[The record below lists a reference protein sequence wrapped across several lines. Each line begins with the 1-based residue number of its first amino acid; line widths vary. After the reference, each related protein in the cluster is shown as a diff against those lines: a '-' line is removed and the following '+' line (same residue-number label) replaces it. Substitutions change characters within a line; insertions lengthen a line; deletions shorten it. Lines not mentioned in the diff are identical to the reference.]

1 MGRIQK
7 GHEWGHS
14 VGFYGCVFLYGSIII
29 LGIQGPN
36 NIGIPPP
43 NHDKG
48 QFWIPETIK
57 VMCPN
62 SNFTKG
68 YDTYNVSIII
78 IIYICSSWFLN
89 HFMFLWYIMINDL
102 VFPWFNLKLEVFTR
116 TCLSGRGLDHL
127 PTAGGWWFFS
137 FSWGETW
144 WNHMEIP
151 EIMWMS
157 LKKTWISTCCLRS
170 FELEDPLTPF
180 FSLNPCIFVNAVK
193 DDTMYKHL

>member
-68 YDTYNVSIII
+68 YDTYNLSIII

-89 HFMFLWYIMINDL
+89 HFMFFMIHYDQRL
-102 VFPWFNLKLEVFTR
+102 
-116 TCLSGRGLDHL
+116 G
-127 PTAGGWWFFS
+127 
-137 FSWGETW
+137 
-144 WNHMEIP
+144 
-151 EIMWMS
+151 
-157 LKKTWISTCCLRS
+157 
-170 FELEDPLTPF
+170 
-180 FSLNPCIFVNAVK
+180 FSLVQSETRGVYPDLPLRTGPWPPANGRRMVIFLIFLGENMMKSYGNPWNLVNVIEK
-193 DDTMYKHL
+193 NMNFHLLLEIIWTWRSPHPNFQSQSMHFC